1 MSRKFS
7 CLLLAVFT
15 LFCSLAVAYAAER
28 HTRNAAYQQAAAALN
43 EAGVIT
49 YSSAALTDG
58 RGLGLAAELGLLE
71 QQGTLSLSQL
81 GVQALQTQQEQQRN
95 AEEAAQAQAQRNAY
109 LAMYDAVML
118 DTSLTLYSHADSSSS
133 AMRTISAGK
142 VAQLLDIADDGWY
155 RVSFGK
161 SAGYIPSDS
170 CHGVSYA
177 DYAGTAAARDL
188 VAELIDYAYTY
199 LGTPY
204 VYGGTGYSGI
214 DCSGF
219 TMRCFEYVGY
229 PLAHGARYQYQ
240 CATLVT
246 VAQRD
251 VGDLVFFSGPDSSGI
266 AHVGIYLGNG
276 RFIHA
281 SSSKGVTIDSI
292 YGGYFSQ
299 YYYGAGRI
307 IFE

>member
-7 CLLLAVFT
+7 CLLLAVST
-15 LFCSLAVAYAAER
+15 LFCSLAVAYAAQR
-28 HTRNAAYQQAAAALN
+28 HTRNAAYQQAAAVLN

-49 YSSAALTDG
+49 YASTALTDG
-58 RGLGLAAELGLLE
+58 RGIALAAELGLLD
-71 QQGTLSLSQL
+71 QQEDLPLSQL
-81 GVQALQTQQEQQRN
+81 GVQALQARQTQQRS

-109 LAMYDAVML
+109 LALYDGVL
-118 DTSLTLYSHADSSSS
+118 LESPLTLYTNADSNS
-133 AMRTISAGK
+133 AAVRTLHAGK
-142 VAQLLDIADDGWY
+142 VAQLLDITDNGWY
-155 RVSFGK
+155 LVSFGN
-161 SAGYIPSDS
+161 STGYVPSDS
-170 CHGVSYA
+170 CRGVTYA
-177 DYAGTAAARDL
+177 DYDGSAATRDL

-204 VYGGTGYSGI
+204 VYGGTGYGGI

-229 PLAHGARYQYQ
+229 SLAHGARYQYQ
-240 CATLVT
+240 NSTLVS

-266 AHVGIYLGNG
+266 EHVGIYLGNG

-292 YGGYFSQ
+292 YGGYFST